1 MLLKKLEANIYF
13 TKIFKMTADILIKN
27 AFIVTIDN
35 DDCIIENG
43 SIIISNGLIIALGDS
58 SIQQGYTFS
67 KIIDAS
73 GNIVMPG
80 LINAHTH
87 IPMTMFRGMA
97 DDMPLQKWLNDY
109 IFPAEAKFLTAQ
121 NVKIG
126 AELAIYEM
134 IRFGTTCFADMYYF
148 EDEIALL
155 CEQIG
160 IRCLLS
166 EGVLDFPVPNNPTPQ
181 HALDFTERQ
190 ILKYKHSRLI
200 NFAVGPHSP
209 YTCSEQWLIQ
219 GRALANKYDV
229 PYHIHLSE
237 TSFEYEKCI
246 EANGVTP
253 LQNLDRIG
261 CLDGKTIAA
270 HCVFFSEEDVALMV
284 RKNVSAVNNPQSNLK
299 LVSGVAPVPFML
311 KAGGNVALGT
321 DGAVSNNSL
330 NMFTEMKVAALIH
343 KLNHH
348 DPTAG
353 NAQDIVKMATINGAK
368 ALSLDTITGS
378 LEVGKCA
385 DIIIID
391 INQAHAQPLYNVYSQ
406 IVYSLCGHDVD
417 TVIVDGKILFE
428 KKQLLCG
435 NLQAAIDRM
444 KVLSSEI
451 RKSF

>member
-1 MLLKKLEANIYF
+1 MNADLLIQ
-13 TKIFKMTADILIKN
+13 N
-27 AFIVTIDN
+27 ALIVTIDK
-35 DDCIIENG
+35 DERIIETG
-43 SIIISNGLIIALGDS
+43 SIIVSQGKIVAIGDVEISKGFIIKK
-58 SIQQGYTFS
+58 T
-67 KIIDAS
+67 IDAK

-97 DDMPLQKWLNDY
+97 DDMPLQKWLNEY
-109 IFPAEAKFLTAQ
+109 IFPAEAKFLNAE
-121 NVKIG
+121 NVKLG

-148 EDEIALL
+148 EDEIATI
-155 CEQIG
+155 CERIG

-166 EGVLDFPVPNNPTPQ
+166 EGILDFPVPNNPTPQ
-181 HALDFTERQ
+181 HALDFTIRQ
-190 ILKYKHSRLI
+190 IEKYKNSQLI
-200 NFAVGPHSP
+200 NFAFGPHSP
-209 YTCSEQWLIQ
+209 YTCSEEWLKK
-219 GRALANKYDV
+219 GRELANKYDV

-246 EANGVTP
+246 EQNGVTP

-284 RKNVSAVNNPQSNLK
+284 QKKVNVVNNPQSNLK
-299 LVSGVAPVPFML
+299 LVSGVAPVPFMQR
-311 KAGGNVALGT
+311 AGGNVALGT

-353 NAQDIVKMATINGAK
+353 NAKDVIKMATINGAK
-368 ALSLDTITGS
+368 ALSLDEITGS
-378 LEVGKCA
+378 IEVGKCA
-385 DIIIID
+385 DLIIVD

-406 IVYSLCGHDVD
+406 IVYALCGHDVD
-417 TVIVDGKILFE
+417 TVIVDGKILLE
-428 KKQLLCG
+428 DKKHCCG
-435 NLQAAIDRM
+435 NLQSTIDKM
-444 KVLSSEI
+444 KVLANEI
-451 RKSF
+451 RQIL

>member
-1 MLLKKLEANIYF
+1 MN
-13 TKIFKMTADILIKN
+13 ADILIKN
-27 AFIVTIDN
+27 ALIVTIDN
-35 DDCIIENG
+35 TDRIIENG
-43 SIIISNGLIIALGDS
+43 SIIIAEGKIVALGDD
-58 SIQQGYTFS
+58 SIETGYSCT
-67 KIIDAS
+67 KTIDAC

-97 DDMPLQKWLNDY
+97 DDMPLQKWLNEY
-109 IFPAEAKFLTAQ
+109 IFPAEAKFLTAA
-121 NVKIG
+121 NVTIG

-134 IRFGTTCFADMYYF
+134 IRFGTSCFADMYYF
-148 EDEIALL
+148 EEEIAQL
-155 CEQIG
+155 CKKIG

-166 EGVLDFPVPNNPTPQ
+166 EGILDFPVPNNPTPQ

-190 ILKYKHSRLI
+190 ILKYKDSRLI

-209 YTCSEQWLIQ
+209 YTCSEEWLKK

-237 TSFEYEKCI
+237 TSYEYEQCI
-246 EANGVTP
+246 EHNGVTP
-253 LQNLDRIG
+253 LQNLDRMG
-261 CLDGKTIAA
+261 CLEGKTIAA

-284 RKNVSAVNNPQSNLK
+284 RKQVSVVNNPQSNLK
-299 LVSGVAPVPFML
+299 LVSGVAPVPFMQ
-311 KAGGNVALGT
+311 KSGGNVALGT

-353 NAQDIVKMATINGAK
+353 NARDIVKMATINGAK
-368 ALSLDTITGS
+368 ALSLDDITGS
-378 LEVGKCA
+378 VEVGKCA
-385 DIIIID
+385 DLIIID

-417 TVIVDGKILFE
+417 TVMVDGIVLLE
-428 KKQLLCG
+428 HKKLLCG
-435 NLQAAIDRM
+435 NLQGAIDRM
-444 KVLSSEI
+444 KLLSNEI
-451 RKSF
+451 KRDFKF

>member
-1 MLLKKLEANIYF
+1 MN
-13 TKIFKMTADILIKN
+13 ADLLIKN
-27 AFIVTIDN
+27 ALIVTVDKN
-35 DDCIIENG
+35 DSLFENG
-43 SIIISNGLIIALGDS
+43 SIIVSDGKILALGDVE
-58 SIQQGYTFS
+58 IANGYSCKKT
-67 KIIDAS
+67 IDAK

-97 DDMPLQKWLNDY
+97 DDMPLQKWLNEY
-109 IFPAEAKFLTAQ
+109 IFPAEAKFLNAE

-126 AELAIYEM
+126 AEIAIYEM

-148 EDEIALL
+148 EDLIAEL
-155 CEQIG
+155 CERIG

-166 EGVLDFPVPNNPTPQ
+166 EGILDFPVPNNPTPQ
-181 HALDFTERQ
+181 HALDITVRLIE
-190 ILKYKHSRLI
+190 KYKKSHLI
-200 NFAVGPHSP
+200 NFAFGPHSP
-209 YTCSEQWLIQ
+209 YTCSEEWLKK
-219 GRALANKYDV
+219 GRELANQYDV

-237 TSFEYEKCI
+237 TSHEYEHSI
-246 EANGVTP
+246 EHHELTP
-253 LQNLDRIG
+253 LQHLDKMG

-270 HCVFFSEEDVALMV
+270 HCVYFSEEDVALMV
-284 RKNVSAVNNPQSNLK
+284 KKNVHVVNNPQSNLK
-299 LVSGVAPVPFML
+299 LVSGVAPVPFMQR
-311 KAGGNVALGT
+311 AGGNVALGT

-353 NAQDIVKMATINGAK
+353 NAHDVVKMATINGAK

-385 DIIIID
+385 DIIIVD

-406 IVYSLCGHDVD
+406 IVYALCGHDVD
-417 TVIVDGKILFE
+417 TVIVDGKILLE
-428 KKQLLCG
+428 DKKHCCG
-435 NLQAAIDRM
+435 DLQSAIDKM
-444 KVLSSEI
+444 KILANEI
-451 RKSF
+451 RKTL